1 MNILSQWKIG
11 WIIGYLKNTTPQKL
25 SKMSERLLLQAF
37 HRAAESVPAYK
48 EILQNAGVNPDEI
61 KTIQQFRKNV
71 PLLDKDSTVTR
82 YEIDKL
88 CVNGNLDDVV
98 SLGSSS
104 GTSGIFSYSVLTKKD
119 IEATFEAHDLI
130 ATYFLN
136 ADKRKTLLI
145 NCLSMGQ
152 RVYSN
157 LLVTAD
163 TCVYTESAVA
173 IIKKFGRK
181 YEQILITGNQVFI
194 KNLIEEG
201 YTQGI
206 DWPSLLVHVI
216 TGGEWTSESWR
227 AYIAHLLHIDL
238 DRPETGIILFSG
250 GIAEL
255 FLHTVF
261 HETIETIKIQ
271 RLIYKDPRLRLA
283 LLGKEADILGQL
295 FIYYPNRTYLEV
307 IPSDSELG
315 ELVFSNV
322 GPDAKTPLL
331 RYRTYD
337 VGKKLTYENLREALD
352 KAGYAGVPLPELK
365 LPLLIIYGRKN
376 NFMVNGQ
383 AVTPEAV
390 KEALYLDFGVAD
402 AVTGNFKMRNLN
414 SSLRIDIQLKPQ
426 RVAQDD
432 LLRSL
437 EQNIAKYVK
446 MPFDLK
452 LYKYEDFPDGMRL
465 DYERKFSYVG

>member
-1 MNILSQWKIG
+1 MNIISKWKRAR
-11 WIIGYLKNTTPQKL
+11 IIEYLKNTTPQKL
-25 SKMSERLLLQAF
+25 SKMSEGMLLQAF

-48 EILQNAGVNPDEI
+48 EILQNASIKADEVR
-61 KTIQQFRKNV
+61 TIEQFRKKV
-71 PLLDKDSTVTR
+71 PLLDKNSTSAR

-88 CVNGNLDDVV
+88 CVNGNLDDVI

-104 GTSGIFSYSVLTKKD
+104 GSSGVFSYSVLTKKD
-119 IEATFEAHDLI
+119 IEATFEAHDLM
-130 ATYFLN
+130 AAYFFN

-157 LLVTAD
+157 LMTLAD
-163 TCVYTESAVA
+163 TGVYEESVIA
-173 IIKKFGRK
+173 IIKKFARK
-181 YEQILITGNQVFI
+181 YEQIIFTGNQAFI
-194 KNLIEEG
+194 KKVIEDG
-201 YTQGI
+201 YSQGI
-206 DWPSLLVHVI
+206 DWPSLLVHVVA
-216 TGGEWTSESWR
+216 GGEWTSESWR
-227 AYIAHLLHIDL
+227 TYIAHLLHIDF
-238 DRPETGIILFSG
+238 DKPETGIILFSG

-271 RLIYKDPRLRLA
+271 RLIYKDPQLRLA

-295 FIYYPNRTYLEV
+295 FVYYPNRTFLEV

-322 GPDAKTPLL
+322 GPDAKIPFL

-337 VGKKLTYENLREALD
+337 LGKKLTYETLKEALD
-352 KAGYAGVPLPELK
+352 KAGYAHLPLPELK

-376 NFMVNGQ
+376 NFMINGQ
-383 AVTPEAV
+383 AVIPEAV

-414 SSLRIDIQLKPQ
+414 SSLRIDVQLKPQ
-426 RVAQDD
+426 RVAEGNI
-432 LLRSL
+432 LSAL
-437 EQNIAKYVK
+437 EQNIAKHVK

-452 LYKYEDFPDGMRL
+452 LYKYEEFPYGMRL